1 MTLRLKDYRVKEWW
15 ASLLLNNCNG
25 GKMKFFKLLNFV
37 IFLAVLITASSQLF
51 SASLEKPP
59 KKWPCDQVYNPK
71 LNLTSIWQGPEIG
84 ESLKTWWKHD
94 DVIEYVN
101 ILADPTL
108 DEKIGISII
117 QEFAK
122 KYTYFGLLKKPEQ
135 KEKLVFLFA
144 GLYQK
149 ANDRRKRQYTGI
161 IKFVERQESLRKA
174 IGESS
179 KLLRKYRKDKMDKKD
194 KRYMNASSSLE
205 WNTRVFDQRTR
216 LTEYVCEEPVFN
228 TQRLGYQART
238 ILEYL
243 K

>member
-1 MTLRLKDYRVKEWW
+1 MNY
-15 ASLLLNNCNG
+15 
-25 GKMKFFKLLNFV
+25 FKLVKILCFGCILTLVNNN
-37 IFLAVLITASSQLF
+37 LMAAPPEE
-51 SASLEKPP
+51 AP

-71 LNLTSIWQGPEIG
+71 LNLSALWQGPAID

-101 ILADPTL
+101 LLSEPTL
-108 DEKIGISII
+108 DEVTGTNLI
-117 QEFAK
+117 EDFAK
-122 KYTYFGLLKKPEQ
+122 KYTYFGLIKKSEQ
-135 KEKLVFLFA
+135 SEKLLFLFA

-149 ANDRRKRQYTGI
+149 AKDRRNRQYTGI
-161 IKFVERQESLRKA
+161 LKFVERQESLRKA

-179 KLLRKYRKDKMDKKD
+179 KLIRQYRKEKMDKKN
-194 KRYMNASSSLE
+194 KKYLNANSSLE

-228 TQRLGYQART
+228 TQRLGYQARK
-238 ILEYL
+238 IFEYL

>member
-1 MTLRLKDYRVKEWW
+1 MRISNTFYVFLCSIIITL
-15 ASLLLNNCNG
+15 
-25 GKMKFFKLLNFV
+25 
-37 IFLAVLITASSQLF
+37 I
-51 SASLEKPP
+51 SANSFANADGEPP

-71 LNLTSIWQGPEIG
+71 LNLSSIWQGPSIES
-84 ESLKTWWKHD
+84 SLKVWWKHD

-101 ILADPTL
+101 ILANPTL
-108 DEKIGISII
+108 NEEDGTKMIE
-117 QEFAK
+117 EFAK
-122 KYTYFGLLKKPEQ
+122 KYTYMGIIKKSEQ

-149 ANDRRKRQYTGI
+149 AKDRRARQYKGI

-174 IGESS
+174 IGTSS
-179 KLLRKYRKDKMDKKD
+179 KLIRKYRKEKINIKSQKFLDA
-194 KRYMNASSSLE
+194 NSQLE

-228 TQRLGYQART
+228 TQRLGYQARK
-238 ILEYL
+238 ILTYI